1 MTATATRS
9 RRRAPTKAPDDNA
22 YYSAAA
28 TKDLLAGSIEWRL
41 KRLAAGDMLSTD
53 DAAKLLGTNRVT
65 INNWIRDRRYFA
77 VEGPTRGWKLP
88 RWQFQPPVCDD
99 LSKIL
104 DVLDADESGWLTLL
118 FLETPAAALDGRT
131 PRQAL
136 EQGEVKRVVQL
147 AQAYATADV

>member
-1 MTATATRS
+1 MNR
-9 RRRAPTKAPDDNA
+9 PTKPPDDSA
-22 YYSAAA
+22 YYSATA

-65 INNWIRDRRYFA
+65 INNWIRERRYFA

-88 RWQFQPPVCDD
+88 RWQFQPPVCDE
-99 LSKIL
+99 LFKIL
-104 DVLDADESGWLTLL
+104 DVLSADESGWQTLL
-118 FLETPAAALDGRT
+118 FLETPAAALAGRT

-136 EQGEVKRVVQL
+136 EQGEVQRVTQL
-147 AQAYATADV
+147 AQVYTTADV

>member
-9 RRRAPTKAPDDNA
+9 RRRAPAKAPEHSA
-22 YYSAAA
+22 YYSAEA
-28 TKDLLAGSIEWRL
+28 TNDLLAGSIEWRL

-65 INNWIRDRRYFA
+65 INNWIRERRYFA
-77 VEGPTRGWKLP
+77 VEGPTRGHKLP
-88 RWQFQPPVCDD
+88 RWQFQPPVCDK
-99 LSKIL
+99 LAKIL
-104 DVLDADESGWLTLL
+104 DILGADEAGWLTLL

-136 EQGEVKRVVQL
+136 EQGEVKRVMQL
-147 AQAYATADV
+147 AQAYATADA